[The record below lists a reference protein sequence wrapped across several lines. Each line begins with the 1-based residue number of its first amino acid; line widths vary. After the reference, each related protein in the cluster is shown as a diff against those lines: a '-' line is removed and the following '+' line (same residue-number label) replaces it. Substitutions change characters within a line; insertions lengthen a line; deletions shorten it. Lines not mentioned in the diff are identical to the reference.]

1 MRRGVWL
8 LPAVLLS
15 TSAIAGP
22 SRATSPALL
31 RRTLVLPSRPGRVP
45 PVELYVAAG
54 MATLLR
60 FALPLTRAPEFAPDD
75 ERIQRVLLEDGTWV
89 LVPAVDLAP
98 GERVP
103 VTVLLEEGAEPLR
116 FVLVTRGDAVD
127 LSVRVVC
134 PRPSADEDGAE
145 SVARSLLS
153 APDAR
158 ASLVIPQSV
167 GEHNSE
173 DSRGQVQSVLWMGRR
188 FFATVGVWNLHL
200 KKEDKPEWSPVQAR
214 LRATLSDGELLEW
227 PARLVSGVLRGGRL
241 HAFTGLLPEGASRLE
256 VALDAQD
263 APGDFRPLPL
273 DARGGRP

>member
-1 MRRGVWL
+1 MHRGLWF

-15 TSAIAGP
+15 TAAVAGP
-22 SRATSPALL
+22 PRATSRALL
-31 RRTLVLPSRPGRVP
+31 RRTLVLPSRPGQVP

-54 MATLLR
+54 MATLVR
-60 FALPLTRAPEFAPDD
+60 FAVPLTRALELAPDD
-75 ERIQRVLLEDGTWV
+75 GRIQRVLLEDGTWV
-89 LVPAVDLAP
+89 LVPAVDLAL

-103 VTVLLEEGAEPLR
+103 VTVVLEEGAEPLR
-116 FVLVTRGDAVD
+116 FVLVHRGDAVD
-127 LSVRVVC
+127 VSVRVVC
-134 PRPSADEDGAE
+134 PQPSADEDGAE
-145 SVARSLLS
+145 SVARSLLA
-153 APDAR
+153 APEGR
-158 ASLVIPQSV
+158 ASLVIPQTV

-173 DSRGQVQSVLWMGRR
+173 DSRGQVRSVLWMGRR

-227 PARLVSGVLRGGRL
+227 PARLVSGVLRGRRL

-256 VALDAQD
+256 VSLDAPD

-273 DARGGRP
+273 EARSVRP

>member
-15 TSAIAGP
+15 TSAIARSP
-22 SRATSPALL
+22 RATSPALV
-31 RRTLVLPSRPGRVP
+31 RRTLVLPSRPGQVP
-45 PVELYVAAG
+45 PLELSVAAG
-54 MATLLR
+54 VATLVR
-60 FALPLTRAPEFAPDD
+60 FAAPLTRAPEFTPDD
-75 ERIQRVLLEDGTWV
+75 GRIQRVLLEDGTWV

-103 VTVLLEEGAEPLR
+103 VTVVAEEGTEPLR

-134 PRPSADEDGAE
+134 PQPSADEDGAE
-145 SVARSLLS
+145 SVARSLLA

-158 ASLVIPQSV
+158 ASLVIPQAV
-167 GEHNSE
+167 LEQNSA
-173 DSRGQVQSVLWMGRR
+173 DSRGQVQSVLWMGQR
-188 FFATVGVWNLHL
+188 FFATVAVRNRKVGA
-200 KKEDKPEWSPVQAR
+200 PEWSPVQAR

-227 PARLVSGVLRGGRL
+227 PARLVSGVLRGRRL
-241 HAFTGLLPEGASRLE
+241 HALTGLLPEGASRLD

-263 APGDFRPLPL
+263 APGDFQPLPL
-273 DARGGRP
+273 DGRGRRP